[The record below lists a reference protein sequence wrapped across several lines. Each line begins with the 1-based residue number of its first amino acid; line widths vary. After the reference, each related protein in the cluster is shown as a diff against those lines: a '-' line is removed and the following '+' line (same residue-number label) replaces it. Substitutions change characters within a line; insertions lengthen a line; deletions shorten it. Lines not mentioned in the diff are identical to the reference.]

1 MNCQCGYH
9 APTCVCKYVHSRTAV
24 HGRHVCWSPANSQV
38 CSTHKPVLQRQICQE
53 QTWCL
58 LHKRT
63 SDNCLLCRFIAALT
77 RGGPN
82 GMPRPIE
89 MNAHDPRRYL
99 GDMLAWVHQA
109 LASERELL
117 ISLFGQDN
125 QSRTSGSHADS
136 PSDVPSSSA
145 LLDKVLEGVCRPLKV
160 SIHALLFT
168 FSLPCLFLG
177 ISLGDLP
184 LQDCTAL

>member
-1 MNCQCGYH
+1 
-9 APTCVCKYVHSRTAV
+9 
-24 HGRHVCWSPANSQV
+24 
-38 CSTHKPVLQRQICQE
+38 
-53 QTWCL
+53 
-58 LHKRT
+58 
-63 SDNCLLCRFIAALT
+63 
-77 RGGPN
+77 
-82 GMPRPIE
+82 MPRPIE

-125 QSRTSGSHADS
+125 QTCTSGSHADS

-160 SIHALLFT
+160 SIHALLVMDSF
-168 FSLPCLFLG
+168 PCLFPRHQHA
-177 ISLGDLP
+177 SLKHAAVQGCVGDSKQLI
-184 LQDCTAL
+184 LAIA

>member
-1 MNCQCGYH
+1 
-9 APTCVCKYVHSRTAV
+9 
-24 HGRHVCWSPANSQV
+24 
-38 CSTHKPVLQRQICQE
+38 
-53 QTWCL
+53 
-58 LHKRT
+58 
-63 SDNCLLCRFIAALT
+63 
-77 RGGPN
+77 
-82 GMPRPIE
+82 MPRPIE

-125 QSRTSGSHADS
+125 QSQTSGSHADS

-160 SIHALLFT
+160 SIHALIFT
-168 FSLPCLFLG
+168 FSLPCLFLRHQHASARN
-177 ISLGDLP
+177 ILP
-184 LQDCTAL
+184 CKIMLVIAKTSFWRQHDTSAGSTCQACAKQLDAHIHMHTTARQSASTGLYCLKGAKSTLLCVQALHAAWCESHGE

>member
-1 MNCQCGYH
+1 M
-9 APTCVCKYVHSRTAV
+9 SD
-24 HGRHVCWSPANSQV
+24 
-38 CSTHKPVLQRQICQE
+38 IC
-53 QTWCL
+53 L
-58 LHKRT
+58 FR
-63 SDNCLLCRFIAALT
+63 RFIAALT

-125 QSRTSGSHADS
+125 QSRTSGTHADG

-145 LLDKVLEGVCRPLKV
+145 LLDKVLEGICRPLKV

-168 FSLPCLFLG
+168 SSLPFVLLRYQHA
-177 ISLGDLP
+177 SLKHAAMQGRVGNSNKLI
-184 LQDCTAL
+184 LAIA